1 MTLALPLLVGCVILA
16 ALLRETRGQL
26 AQAEARAQ
34 ALQELAHRDPL
45 TGLHNRR
52 ALDHDLARLDG
63 TDQAQLL
70 ALIDIDG
77 LKRVNDT
84 LGHAAGDDL
93 LRRFADGLTRQAPGE
108 RAYRLSGDE
117 FALLLGARTPEEAA
131 RLVAEVTDE
140 VQRIY
145 PQAGASMGTARR
157 MDGEHADTW
166 LSRAD
171 QAMYGEKRRLSSRAR
186 PSL

>member
-1 MTLALPLLVGCVILA
+1 MTLTIPLLVGCVILA
-16 ALLRETRGQL
+16 VLLRETRVQL
-26 AQAEARAQ
+26 VQAEARAQ

-52 ALDHDLARLDG
+52 ALDHDLARLAG
-63 TDQAQLL
+63 TDQAELL

-93 LRRFADGLTRQAPGE
+93 LRRFAAGLSQRIQGE

-117 FALLLGARTPEEAA
+117 FALLLGGRTPEEAV

-140 VQRIY
+140 VQRTY
-145 PQAGASMGTARR
+145 PQAGASMGTARW
-157 MDGEHADTW
+157 MDGECADTW

-186 PSL
+186 SSL